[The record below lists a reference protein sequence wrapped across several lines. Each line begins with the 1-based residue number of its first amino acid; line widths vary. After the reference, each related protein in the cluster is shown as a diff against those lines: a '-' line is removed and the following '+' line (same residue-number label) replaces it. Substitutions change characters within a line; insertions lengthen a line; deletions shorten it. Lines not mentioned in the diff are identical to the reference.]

1 VTGAGVWFKGIEMK
15 KFALA
20 LLISAAFG
28 AAPASAASILYRVDD
43 VLSTDYMAQA
53 LSSSGHTIV
62 TIGSDLSTQTLSAFD
77 LVVYANQNSSVPG
90 GDTGLLNSY
99 ITGGGR
105 VIFTDW
111 TRSAGTLP
119 SLDSSFQGGVN
130 QTSLNL
136 GAELSTG
143 IVSPLTV
150 ANPGWG
156 VFSTSLDALAGGTL
170 GATFGDGTG
179 AIVIGNGNRTIH
191 NGFLTDTVA
200 SAQLYTNQINFV
212 LGSGTAAAVPEPAT
226 WAMMLIG
233 FGFVGGAMRSAKR
246 RQAQVRFA
254 F

>member
-1 VTGAGVWFKGIEMK
+1 MK
-15 KFALA
+15 KLALA
-20 LLISAAFG
+20 LLVSSAFG
-28 AAPASAASILYRVDD
+28 AAPASAASILYRVDFA
-43 VLSTDYMAQA
+43 LGTDYMAQA
-53 LSSSGHTIV
+53 LNSSGHTIV
-62 TIGSDLSTQTLSAFD
+62 TIGSDLSAQTLSAYD
-77 LVVYANQNSSVPG
+77 LVVYANQGSSVPG

-111 TRSAGTLP
+111 TRDAGTLP
-119 SLDSSFQGGVN
+119 SLDSAFQGGVN

-136 GAELSTG
+136 GSQFANG
-143 IVSPLTV
+143 ISSPLTV
-150 ANPGWG
+150 ANTGWG
-156 VFSTSLDALAGGTL
+156 VFSTSLNALAGGTL
-170 GATFGDGTG
+170 AATFGNGTG
-179 AIVIGNGNRTIH
+179 AIVIGNDGRTIH

-200 SAQLYTNQINFV
+200 SAQLYTNEINFV
-212 LGSGTAAAVPEPAT
+212 LSSGTAAAVPEPAT